1 MICTLHQIADYWA
14 DQIKEGEMGAVFT
27 ARRGKKICK
36 QTRKRG
42 DHLKD
47 TGVDGSRPIII
58 NWISRETVL
67 GNVDWVYLAQDRD
80 RKWAIEH
87 SNKTSG
93 SIKYRKYLDWLGVKL
108 GSQGLFSIVST
119 ECRFRVLN
127 TLAPYLRGTEFKS
140 RTGDRLS

>member
-1 MICTLHQIADYWA
+1 
-14 DQIKEGEMGAVFT
+14 
-27 ARRGKKICK
+27 
-36 QTRKRG
+36 
-42 DHLKD
+42 LKD

-58 NWISRETVL
+58 NWISREIVF

-93 SIKYRKYLDWLGVKL
+93 SIKYRKYLDWLSVKL

-119 ECRFRVLN
+119 ECRFRVVN
-127 TLAPYLRGTEFKS
+127 TLGPEIGYPDFFVGFSLTLGEFQDNTLKLGHDHFPPNLNYKKINEILSICLVSLVAGTS
-140 RTGDRLS
+140 GLLL